1 MGTKM
6 IKEEIL
12 NYLRAHQEEFKSKYQ
27 ISKIALFGSYARG
40 ENREDSDVDIAI
52 ETKLSD
58 YFTLYDFKE
67 SLENAFHSKVDIVRL
82 REKMNPALKHRILM
96 DAVYV

>member
-1 MGTKM
+1 M

-12 NYLRAHQEEFKSKYQ
+12 SYLRAHQEEFRSKYQ

-40 ENREDSDVDIAI
+40 ENHDNSDIDIAI

-58 YFTLYDFKE
+58 YFALYDLKE
-67 SLENAFHSKVDIVRL
+67 GLENTFHTKVDIVRL
-82 REKMNPALKHRILM
+82 RDKMNPSLKNRILREGI
-96 DAVYV
+96 YV

>member
-1 MGTKM
+1 ML
-6 IKEEIL
+6 KEEIL
-12 NYLRAHQEEFKSKYQ
+12 GFLKAHRDEFQTKYQ

-40 ENREDSDVDIAI
+40 ENRSDSDIDIAI

-67 SLENAFHSKVDIVRL
+67 SLENAFNAKVDVIRL
-82 REKMNPALKHRILM
+82 REKMNPALRKRILM

>member
-1 MGTKM
+1 M

-12 NYLRAHQEEFKSKYQ
+12 NYLRAHQEEFKNKYQ
-27 ISKIALFGSYARG
+27 ISKMALFGSYARG
-40 ENREDSDVDIAI
+40 ENHDDSDIDIAI

-67 SLENAFHSKVDIVRL
+67 MLESTFHTKVDVVRL
-82 REKMNPALKHRILM
+82 RDKMNLALKNRILREGI
-96 DAVYV
+96 YV